1 MFYFLLKPMRDVSS
15 YSQILIFL
23 EGGMSFWSWNVWSAY
38 AECVL
43 DRMALCLVLADP
55 QQSPALRT
63 FVTEVVHQEATA
75 LLREHREVI
84 RMQREEI
91 AALNLKLKQLQQ
103 DVVPYA
109 L

>member
-1 MFYFLLKPMRDVSS
+1 MA
-15 YSQILIFL
+15 
-23 EGGMSFWSWNVWSAY
+23 FWSWNLWSAY

-55 QQSPALRT
+55 QQSPALRN
-63 FVTEVVHQEATA
+63 FVTEVVNQEATA

-91 AALNLKLKQLQQ
+91 AALNLELKQLRQ
-103 DVVPYA
+103 YA

>member
-1 MFYFLLKPMRDVSS
+1 
-15 YSQILIFL
+15 
-23 EGGMSFWSWNVWSAY
+23 MSFWSWNFWSAY

-55 QQSPALRT
+55 QQSPALRD
-63 FVTEVVHQEATA
+63 FVTEVVNQEATA

-91 AALNLKLKQLQQ
+91 AALNLELKQLRQ
-103 DVVPYA
+103 YA